1 MLKMVVVALMI
12 FSSHLVFAADAP
24 EVDVPVPVENPQV
37 EKIPASTLTPEDR
50 DVLARGEI
58 TDRESDYGK
67 VFGTIVGFGTGQ
79 MFEKRY
85 MSTGL
90 ILTVTEASAT
100 ALIAFGF
107 STCNEGGFNNAQ
119 GSSAPTSKR
128 CSVGAGIVGI
138 VGMVGLK
145 TWEII
150 DVWTAQST
158 QNAQYHFLKTHMVED
173 KKASNAPSVG
183 LIPAVDLANN
193 NIDGAAAALQFRF

>member
-1 MLKMVVVALMI
+1 MLKRLLVALML
-12 FSSHLVFAADAP
+12 FTSHLAFAADAP

-37 EKIPASTLTPEDR
+37 EKIPASTLTPEDHE
-50 DVLARGEI
+50 VLARGEI

-67 VFGTIVGFGTGQ
+67 VFGTLVGFGTGQ

-85 MSTGL
+85 MNTGL
-90 ILTVTEASAT
+90 ILTLTEASAT

-107 STCNEGGFNNAQ
+107 STCNEGGFNNTP
-119 GSSAPTSKR
+119 GTSKR
-128 CSVGAGIVGI
+128 CSVGAAVVGI

-158 QNAQYHFLKTHMVED
+158 QNSQYHFLKTHMVDD
-173 KKASNAPSVG
+173 KKASGTPSLE
-183 LIPAVDLANN
+183 LIPAIDLVNN